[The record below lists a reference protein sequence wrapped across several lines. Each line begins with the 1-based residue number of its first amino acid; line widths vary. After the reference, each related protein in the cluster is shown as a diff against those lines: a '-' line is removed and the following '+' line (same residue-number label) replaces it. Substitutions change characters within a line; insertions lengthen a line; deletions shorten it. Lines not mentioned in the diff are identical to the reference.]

1 MLINNKL
8 FEKMKK
14 ITLLL
19 ATATI
24 LWSCGGGTSE
34 KTTEQQEQQTEESS
48 SEPGEKEFTIKVLG
62 NTMADMAYDQSLLT
76 VNAGDKVV
84 ITLVNENQAEG
95 MYHNIVIV
103 KLGSGQEVATAAIEA
118 GKDKDFVPE
127 NPNVIAASEMAAPL
141 ETVTFEFTAPE
152 KGSYNYICT
161 YPGHFPKMIG
171 KLIVK

>member
-1 MLINNKL
+1 
-8 FEKMKK
+8 MKK
-14 ITLLL
+14 LTLLFAA
-19 ATATI
+19 ATLI
-24 LWSCGGGTSE
+24 WSCGGETKE
-34 KTTEQQEQQTEESS
+34 TS
-48 SEPGEKEFTIKVLG
+48 SEPKTQETEEQAVEPGVKEFTMRVVG

-76 VNAGDKVV
+76 VNAGDKVT
-84 ITLVNENQAEG
+84 ITLVNENEAEG